1 MRISTKHLASIIKEA
16 VSSELDI
23 KSMSDADITSLISR
37 LNLELKDREHTAKRT
52 SFVSIQQAAEYLQD
66 AALSD
71 VAYDSDKVQSAAEFI
86 IQKSG
91 TISGSAAKKRRVDTI
106 INLINKTNNLA
117 TDIDDSVDSRSRV
130 KNQQRQ
136 QRNIATLYKLLI
148 DAGVALDKKQLS
160 TDSDWG
166 GDAWRARDW

>member
-1 MRISTKHLASIIKEA
+1 LAVCQKGREKTYSKYFRTRQEGGMVQDSINGFNKSKGCVDEVILVDKFG
-16 VSSELDI
+16 DI
-23 KSMSDADITSLISR
+23 VNPDVQEKLRSMNTIFIHNRYFWVYCDFNKI
-37 LNLELKDREHTAKRT
+37 EKD
-52 SFVSIQQAAEYLQD
+52 F
-66 AALSD
+66 
-71 VAYDSDKVQSAAEFI
+71 
-86 IQKSG
+86 
-91 TISGSAAKKRRVDTI
+91 RVDTI